1 MTLLSIVMILVLI
14 TDPIG
19 SISSFE
25 DALAHIKGPQRKAII
40 VREMLFAL
48 GVMVFFNFIGE
59 VILDIFKLSETTVRL
74 TSGII
79 LFLGALRILFPPA
92 DEEGL
97 ASDEGTPF
105 IVPLAIPT
113 IASPALL
120 ATIMLFAHIIP
131 GNAIMLS
138 AIGISWLISVTI
150 LLSSGLLKRVI
161 GKSGLMACERLMGMV
176 LILLAIQRFMDGI
189 DSFIRNL

>member
-1 MTLLSIVMILVLI
+1 MTLLSIVLILVLI

-25 DALAHIKGPQRKAII
+25 EALSHIKGPRKKAILI
-40 VREMLFAL
+40 REMLFAL
-48 GVMVFFNFIGE
+48 AVMVLFNFIGE

-92 DEEGL
+92 DEEL
-97 ASDEGTPF
+97 STDDSTPF

-131 GNAIMLS
+131 GNQMMLT
-138 AIGISWLISVTI
+138 AIGLSWLISITI
-150 LLSSGLLKRVI
+150 LLSSGLLKRMI
-161 GKSGLMACERLMGMV
+161 GKNGLMACERLMGMI

-189 DSFIRNL
+189 DSFIRNQ